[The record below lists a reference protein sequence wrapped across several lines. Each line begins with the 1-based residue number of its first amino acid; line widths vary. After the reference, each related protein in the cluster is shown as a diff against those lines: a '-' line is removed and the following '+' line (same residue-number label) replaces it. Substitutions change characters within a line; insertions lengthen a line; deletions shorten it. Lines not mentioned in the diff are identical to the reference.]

1 MRDYIAQKIV
11 PDLVID
17 GILLDTL
24 SEFDLFTKNGNI
36 DVIVSVVV
44 ISKELKQKLTDG
56 FLVNTT
62 IVIKEEVRDYDG
74 NDSILETSFV
84 IKDYEFSYTL
94 TSDGEPACYNL
105 ILRNYN
111 NG

>member
-1 MRDYIAQKIV
+1 MSNYIAQKEV
-11 PDLVID
+11 PDLIID

-24 SEFDLFTKNGNI
+24 DEFELFTKNGNI
-36 DVIVSVVV
+36 DVIVSIVV
-44 ISKELKQKLTDG
+44 ISKELKQKLIDG

-62 IVIKEEVRDYDG
+62 IVIKEEVRDFEG

-94 TSDGEPACYNL
+94 ISDAEPTHYNL